1 MIKREKVTF
10 RVSAKDIYQKH
21 KSVFVISLLS
31 VLLISF
37 IVILASSI
45 ENAPDVRVNNNA
57 REMSFD
63 LNDNSINLGFSLVNP
78 DSSNS
83 FSESSEV
90 PTESFEVV
98 MKENTKDYSKWG
110 YKVKLNNQEFTAK
123 VPISSDKTITIS
135 SSDSL
140 TIGNKILSF
149 SDLTN
154 TGYTITIESLDEYNA
169 NVYISK
175 DFSDVISS
183 NVNEINSSTNKTPAS
198 SFTLTNNTNSS
209 NESLVNSTEE
219 NQSIN
224 SSNVSQN
231 NETLN
236 TTNDTTP
243 SSFTLAT
250 DISVDYEDTDNSNT
264 LSLGDILY
272 LDPTLSTI
280 NFLDISV
287 NSLSINTT
295 EENNF
300 THLSLI
306 ADTFSNPWR
315 GFNYT
320 TSSRTFYPPY
330 LASDDTNSYA
340 HLDGDNDYISV
351 PNSNSLNFVNKNQ
364 ITMSVWVYPIG
375 SAETWHSVISKGA
388 SQQYALTINKDTWY
402 AHFETN
408 QMTGGSCDP
417 TNSPAN
423 SIRPN
428 TWNSVITVFNATD
441 KAIFINGILTVSANC
456 SSNFSDNTQV
466 LELGRDGD
474 SEEFNGSIDNILIL
488 NRSLSSAQVTAL
500 YNLGRRDITYTDPSL
515 VSAWRL
521 DNTNLSNA
529 YDSIGTNNGTFAGGL
544 DFGMDSLG
552 LLLYYPFDVNSTAK
566 TYDYSGNDIDG
577 ILNGGMVWN
586 SSCLYGPCYNFDGT
600 NDYINL
606 GTTNNLPYT
615 FTLYAWI
622 KPASNVPSGSR
633 FGIFSAYTPGW
644 LLDIPD
650 DGNVE
655 SFRFFDGVNT
665 YNYYVPGG
673 LISREWTQ
681 VVVTRDSSN
690 NLTIWLNSDP
700 KQSWSVPTIYGSNN
714 NISIGRRSDG
724 YYFNGTMDEVM
735 IFNKALNAT
744 EILNLYNNVS
754 RRFAGPGS
762 QILLQQNIT
771 TGENPFNTTSIL
783 VNVSAN
789 FSSTLIPQANVS
801 AKLGS
806 WNVNQTIGSGTAYKN
821 YDLGEH
827 WAQFSGS
834 SYINMS
840 NPSNLRITGNLTI
853 SAWIYPKNATNDV
866 VVAGKIYYIDGT
878 NNGGYLLRQNQDK
891 WEIDIG
897 NNAWGY
903 VYKSNAVSLNTWQ
916 HIVGV
921 YNGSTIVQMYIN
933 GVPQTAVGVASA
945 PSSIKDI
952 SQPFGIAYVENST
965 YFSNKFNG
973 NVDEVMVFNR
983 SLTSSEI
990 LSLYS
995 KGRDIDYYNDANLVS
1010 WYGFDSGNSRDKKGS
1025 NHGTDTSVVYN
1036 QSNSLANGLVSYYHF
1051 DEASWAGTAGE
1062 VKDAMG
1068 LFNGTAI
1075 NSTNITRYD
1084 NLYSKAGNFTGNSSR
1099 YVNTSLSTQFTNFTV
1114 SVWFKSIGSGGTYDR
1129 IVDKKYDT
1137 GFWIGRQGSLSNRWG
1152 GGIIQPAAPFGIFM
1166 TLNDGQWHHIVFTRN
1181 GTTNNL
1187 WGDGVLGNS
1196 SIVSASAIDATNIRF
1211 GLNSIGTNVYN
1222 GLTDEVMIF
1231 NRTLSTSEIQEL
1243 YIKGRANWN
1252 YTDPQNLTVSGMPKV
1267 FNLTS
1272 ITTNILPVFDFISD
1286 SNSFFSPAVFTTLTS
1301 RVLFNVTADTVP
1313 MILIENPSNGSYWNN
1328 ATPFFNISSTEY
1340 GLGGNII
1347 PNLDNSLISWW
1358 RMDDANSTTIFDFMG
1373 RNNGTIIGEAH
1384 QINNG
1389 KFGKALDFDGGNDYI
1404 NVLDSQNLNLSNS
1417 ITIAAWIKPVDSTTN
1432 LIEKYGI
1439 NWSDAN
1445 EWNSP
1450 GGLISWDSSED
1461 ALKIVNYRNTYLNDN
1476 ISIDTTNGY
1485 YLEYNIKQVIG
1496 TSRLDYSGT
1505 HSYDSAGTMLPGH
1518 PGSYDYFCD
1527 SGNTFTNNTWN
1538 YRKNTYISGGPRT
1551 GESSS
1556 VSSISAWHTGTR
1568 SATVMFLFNYAGD
1581 NQVTYIK
1588 NLKFYESETG
1598 ISKRDSYEL
1607 AFSNTSFS
1615 GKINNNRL
1623 KYTLNNDNWNY
1634 VVLTYDRSLPS
1645 NQQKLYLNGIL
1656 VNQTTLTELINRSG
1670 NNLTFYLNGS
1680 LDDVMIFNR
1689 SLTSEEVL
1697 SSYNASKL
1705 QHGGINLTNGTH
1717 NIIVYSQDIMGN
1729 LNSTASNF
1737 TIDTVPGTINIFSP
1751 ANGTVTNNPNVT
1763 FNVSTSDTQSSTII
1777 PNVDGSLLGW
1787 WRMDDLNSSGDIA
1800 DYLGKYN
1807 ALRKNDSIIVDTGK
1821 FGKGVSFDGNGDYV
1835 LVTNVNALNPV
1846 NITASAWFKTSSATQ
1861 VAGAHILGK
1870 ATGCASAGYL
1880 IWINQNGLGQGR
1892 ISWYVGNGPWLDAPA
1907 SVLVNDGLWHQVVG
1921 TYDGSNKT
1929 IYVDGVPRA
1938 SATETGDS
1946 LTTATALQFGD
1957 SETCGNSFN
1966 GLIDDVMI
1974 FNRTLSNEEILA
1986 MYNAT
1991 SYVYSIN
1998 LSDKNHSLR
2007 AYVQD
2012 IAANINVSQINF
2024 TTDTTASS
2032 ANLTMPLNRSISNY
2046 AVNFTANLSDNLA
2059 GIKNATLTV
2068 FDLSG
2073 NQWLNFNGSNS
2084 VNISNSNSLNLV
2096 TNFSISTWVRL
2107 SEITSR
2113 GILEKTI
2120 GGGVNTQYLLFT
2132 ESSRFKFRVTK
2143 STLNTIQ
2150 SNSDISSGIWYHVV
2164 GIYNGTDIVM
2174 YINGVKQTNTAS
2186 VAAPIDGG
2194 VGTTLI
2200 GVLGGGVYPMNG
2212 SIDEIRIYNRT
2223 LNSSEIEQIYY
2234 SKLNSNSDLPGD
2246 GLVSWYNMQ
2255 PDSSNLTRLIDRVA
2269 GVNNGTIYGATYTS
2283 SYSSVITYAA
2293 NTLTTTVGIVINV
2306 VEGVY
2311 NWFYDVFDVVGNEYI
2326 TSNYTVIVDTTSPSI
2341 EFISPTPLNNSGVDE
2356 NFFVNVSMR
2365 ETHLANVTYS
2375 WNGTNYTI
2383 NLFNNNASN
2392 YDVNPFNLSKGL
2404 VSYWHFDEPSWNGT
2418 TGEVKDVMGRNNGSA
2433 ANSANVSSGVH
2444 GSAASFNGDAQY
2456 ISVGNNSNLNP
2467 SLITISAWVNPIGTD
2482 WNNKGIVTKWN
2493 SSDTKKTSYA
2503 LDLKGWCYQNELF
2516 FEINNG
2522 SSTYQSAS
2530 CVQANSLQANR
2541 WYFVVGTYNGTD
2553 VKVYVNGTLT
2563 GSTTVAGNINASIS
2577 NVYIGQYDNS
2587 LYRYRFP
2594 GSIDEV
2600 MIYNR
2605 SLTDDEIKS
2614 LYNSRLGVYYNPD
2627 RYTFENYSNNK
2638 TFMSL
2643 ESPGLDW
2650 TNWTLTVNQSGLASG
2665 LNYTYLASARDLA
2678 VNTNMTEIRSIKGS
2692 IIPNFYSVT
2701 QNPFANN
2708 TNYLDPGLNV
2718 TISTEVYD
2726 PDGNQE
2732 SAILQWR
2739 NSSGTDWTN
2748 QTMNNITNISLY
2760 TTFSINLTLPSYE
2773 DNITYRIWA
2782 NDSSGVNNVS
2792 RNYTFNSFWD
2802 CTWNQTTQLGA
2813 FAGWDENKYLTNITI
2828 YNTGD
2833 PEYSERNCTLDFRT
2847 TYDLME
2853 GRVYLDNSKY
2863 KRKQYLGLVAKSN
2876 ISIEINAT
2884 FLSEVKEETAKITF
2898 EEISGV
2904 SNSSSRNSSATL
2916 ISTTGGPY
2924 LYQKIEPD
2932 VSSYLYLT
2940 PQNFSLGSYIRDIVA
2955 DGYVNTTAYD
2965 VSFNWSLPYGFLVLA
2980 GTPNISFENLSNN
2993 SLNYNNIN
3001 ITFNETNLGYLTPQ
3015 IVSVYIY
3022 ASGHNSSNDLIP
3034 HSGNRTLL
3042 MQQSNITLLCYNET
3056 DGVCVPNC
3064 GYSKDPD
3071 CVESAASSGGG
3082 GGGGSANNGREEQS
3096 KAGFELLSGRVQVFQ
3111 LPIENKYPYAKEN
3124 LKISVSGINSQYIK
3138 ISPDT
3143 ISRIDPMSSK
3153 NITVTIT
3160 APAYFSKGEY
3170 KLTFVITGD
3179 LLSGGTKEVVTERKL
3194 VTLYIVELPKEETSS
3209 LINESWRFIA
3219 EMNSSK
3225 MILSDVLTLYS
3236 EMQNSY
3242 NKMDYISVKNNYE
3255 KIKEIRDSAF
3265 SSKQIIAE
3273 LESKI
3278 KQAEKDGIS
3287 VLETK
3292 KILYTSESAFAR
3304 GDYSLAK
3311 ERLNEAKLTFA
3322 IETKGEFNLLYV
3334 VKNNPIK
3341 SGASILG
3348 FALFAFAASIA
3359 LRLSLYK
3366 KKLKALTEEE
3376 KLLLELMKVIQREC
3390 FTNNHMSM
3398 DEYGQAMSQYETR
3411 LSKAIEE
3418 KIEAEAKIANLMKIK
3433 GRKRALEDERK
3444 RLVELVKKIQEDYMN
3459 KGIIETRIYENMIK
3473 SYSGRLAEVEE
3484 ELTFFDAQE
3493 ALSENKWSRR
3503 LLRLVKLSK

>member
-1 MIKREKVTF
+1 MVIKREKVTF
-10 RVSAKDIYQKH
+10 RVSAKDIYQTH
-21 KSVFVISLLS
+21 KSALVISLLS
-31 VLLISF
+31 IILISL

-45 ENAPDVRVNNNA
+45 EQGPDVTINNNA

-110 YKVKLNNQEFTAK
+110 YKVKLNSPEFTAK

-154 TGYTITIESLDEYNA
+154 TGYTVTIESIGEYNV
-169 NVYISK
+169 NVYITR

-183 NVNEINSSTNKTPAS
+183 NAHEINSSLNDSAALN
-198 SFTLTNNTNSS
+198 LTSANNNST
-209 NESLVNSTEE
+209 NESSLNATL
-219 NQSIN
+219 NASIN
-224 SSNVSQN
+224 LDINATN
-231 NETLN
+231 L
-236 TTNDTTP
+236 TTDEPLTP
-243 SSFTLAT
+243 SPVAAT
-250 DISVDYEDTDNSNT
+250 DIENIEYEDTDNSNS

-272 LDPTLSTI
+272 LDPILTSMS
-280 NFLDISV
+280 FSDISIGTFLR
-287 NSLSINTT
+287 NATAES
-295 EENNF
+295 NF
-300 THLSLI
+300 THLTLI
-306 ADTFSNPWR
+306 GDTSNPWR

-320 TSSRTFYPPY
+320 ARNSPPY
-330 LASDDTNSYA
+330 LVDDDNSYA
-340 HLDGDNDYISV
+340 SFDGVDDYIISPNLTRYFSSETVSLSVWFKANTAGIVVDEVGQTTINTAWHDSQIEVLSNGSVVGRVWSLSPVNLGIISFDNKWHHAVIRYNKTSTIFDGFLDGTEASSDVLGDRTAPWES
-351 PNSNSLNFVNKNQ
+351 
-364 ITMSVWVYPIG
+364 
-375 SAETWHSVISKGA
+375 GA
-388 SQQYALTINKDTWY
+388 SEYYALGSNDS
-402 AHFETN
+402 TN
-408 QMTGGSCDP
+408 LGSG
-417 TNSPAN
+417 A
-423 SIRPN
+423 
-428 TWNSVITVFNATD
+428 F
-441 KAIFINGILTVSANC
+441 
-456 SSNFSDNTQV
+456 
-466 LELGRDGD
+466 
-474 SEEFNGSIDNILIL
+474 FNGSVDNFLVFNKSL
-488 NRSLSSAQVTAL
+488 NSSEVTTL
-500 YNLGRRDITYTDPSL
+500 YNLGRKDTSYTDPAL
-515 VSAWRL
+515 VSAWRF

-529 YDSIGTNNGTFAGGL
+529 YDSIGINNGTFMNGSQYGYDA
-544 DFGMDSLG
+544 LG
-552 LLLYYPFDVNSTAK
+552 LVAYYPFDVPENVLVNK
-566 TYDYSGNDIDG
+566 TYDYTGNNNDG
-577 ILNGGMVWN
+577 T
-586 SSCLYGPCYNFDGT
+586 LYGGVTFNTTNYLYGKFYAFDGS
-600 NDYINL
+600 NDYIGANSKVDVNSNQMTL
-606 GTTNNLPYT
+606 SYWVKSSKNSENYLGNMRWNGVSGYVVGLYAGVFRVGNGTTQQ
-615 FTLYAWI
+615 TLDLADPTLDTWDYY
-622 KPASNVPSGSR
+622 
-633 FGIFSAYTPGW
+633 AYTVTMG
-644 LLDIPD
+644 DKII
-650 DGNVE
+650 GYKN
-655 SFRFFDGVNT
+655 GVNT
-665 YNYYVPGG
+665 ANTSLATFPG
-673 LISREWTQ
+673 
-681 VVVTRDSSN
+681 
-690 NLTIWLNSDP
+690 
-700 KQSWSVPTIYGSNN
+700 
-714 NISIGRRSDG
+714 SIGSGAYTLKIGEDPAG
-724 YYFNGTMDEVM
+724 GSYFFNGSLDEVM
-735 IFNKALNAT
+735 IFNRALNSS
-744 EILNLYNNVS
+744 EISDIYNNQS
-754 RRFAGPGS
+754 RRFSINGAEDIPQESLNGVS
-762 QILLQQNIT
+762 
-771 TGENPFNTTSIL
+771 NPYNTTIISVNLTANFTNTITPMTNMSARIGQWNINQ
-783 VNVSAN
+783 NVS
-789 FSSTLIPQANVS
+789 
-801 AKLGS
+801 GS
-806 WNVNQTIGSGTAYKN
+806 AYKN

-834 SYINMS
+834 GSYINITNS
-840 NPSNLRITGNLTI
+840 SSLNNLNNTLTI
-853 SAWIYPKNATNDV
+853 SAWIKLSRLNQFHGIVGKTGSIWADGSFGFRVTSSNVVGFYNFNSSSDGATIDGAYNELTSSAINSGTWYH
-866 VVAGKIYYIDGT
+866 VVAVHNGT
-878 NNGGYLLRQNQDK
+878 TK
-891 WEIDIG
+891 FI
-897 NNAWGY
+897 
-903 VYKSNAVSLNTWQ
+903 
-916 HIVGV
+916 
-921 YNGSTIVQMYIN
+921 YIN
-933 GVPQTAVGVASA
+933 GILNASVNYAGGIRSNNQTLSLG
-945 PSSIKDI
+945 
-952 SQPFGIAYVENST
+952 AYTWGSGLS
-965 YFSNKFNG
+965 YLMNG
-973 NVDEVMVFNR
+973 SLDEVMIFNR
-983 SLTSSEI
+983 SLSSSEI
-990 LSLYS
+990 SSLYS
-995 KGRDIDYYNDANLVS
+995 QGRDIDYYNDSSLVS

-1025 NHGTDTSVVYN
+1025 NNGVDTSVIYN
-1036 QSNSLANGLVSYYHF
+1036 QSIILNGLLSYYHF
-1051 DEASWAGTAGE
+1051 DEYFWNGTTGE
-1062 VKDAMG
+1062 VKDALGKNNATAMNYSVAG
-1068 LFNGTAI
+1068 RPNITESGAYFRGGNFKGSGDIRTALSPAIPEAGNYSVSVQAYAASTSSLYLIDDYNNQEHYIYTQYSGNNGSFCFGFYNKSNSVQKGVCTAYSYPIRNWYNVVGTYNHNEMIRIYVNGTFANNASVAGYVSKTFDDLVI
-1075 NSTNITRYD
+1075 GGRGSTGQQD
-1084 NLYSKAGNFTGNSSR
+1084 F
-1099 YVNTSLSTQFTNFTV
+1099 V
-1114 SVWFKSIGSGGTYDR
+1114 
-1129 IVDKKYDT
+1129 
-1137 GFWIGRQGSLSNRWG
+1137 GFI
-1152 GGIIQPAAPFGIFM
+1152 
-1166 TLNDGQWHHIVFTRN
+1166 
-1181 GTTNNL
+1181 
-1187 WGDGVLGNS
+1187 
-1196 SIVSASAIDATNIRF
+1196 
-1211 GLNSIGTNVYN
+1211 
-1222 GLTDEVMIF
+1222 DEVMIF
-1231 NRTLSTSEIQEL
+1231 NRSLSPSEISEL
-1243 YIKGRANWN
+1243 YVKGRANWN
-1252 YTDPQNLTVSGMPKV
+1252 YTQIK
-1267 FNLTS
+1267 NLTS
-1272 ITTNILPVFDFISD
+1272 SGGQTQFNITPETTNILPEFIFTSD
-1286 SNSFFSPAVFTTLTS
+1286 SNNFYSPSLFSTS
-1301 RVLFNVTADTVP
+1301 ASPLLLNITSNIFPTVTIGT
-1313 MILIENPSNGSYWNN
+1313 PSNGSYWNN
-1328 ATPFFNISSTEY
+1328 ATPFFNISSSE
-1340 GLGGNII
+1340 LGSGSMI
-1347 PNLDNSLISWW
+1347 PNLDGSLISWW
-1358 RMDDANSTTIFDFMG
+1358 RMDDLNSSGGVVDFMG
-1373 RNNGTIIGEAH
+1373 RNNGTNNGAV
-1384 QINNG
+1384 QIANG
-1389 KFGKALDFDGGNDYI
+1389 KFAKAMNFTGTSYI
-1404 NVLDSQNLNLSNS
+1404 NVLDAGTSSLDLVSNFSISLWVNPATISNCGAAPTCTLLNKETSYEFGIDNTGNIEWALYTAGNWEWHQTAATAPVGTWTHLTMIYNGSYVTFYKNGLSVGS
-1417 ITIAAWIKPVDSTTN
+1417 IADPEGGLLGTNNDDLKIGARGGDAAAWGYYN
-1432 LIEKYGI
+1432 G
-1439 NWSDAN
+1439 
-1445 EWNSP
+1445 
-1450 GGLISWDSSED
+1450 
-1461 ALKIVNYRNTYLNDN
+1461 
-1476 ISIDTTNGY
+1476 SID
-1485 YLEYNIKQVIG
+1485 
-1496 TSRLDYSGT
+1496 D
-1505 HSYDSAGTMLPGH
+1505 
-1518 PGSYDYFCD
+1518 
-1527 SGNTFTNNTWN
+1527 
-1538 YRKNTYISGGPRT
+1538 
-1551 GESSS
+1551 
-1556 VSSISAWHTGTR
+1556 
-1568 SATVMFLFNYAGD
+1568 
-1581 NQVTYIK
+1581 
-1588 NLKFYESETG
+1588 
-1598 ISKRDSYEL
+1598 
-1607 AFSNTSFS
+1607 
-1615 GKINNNRL
+1615 
-1623 KYTLNNDNWNY
+1623 
-1634 VVLTYDRSLPS
+1634 VL
-1645 NQQKLYLNGIL
+1645 
-1656 VNQTTLTELINRSG
+1656 
-1670 NNLTFYLNGS
+1670 
-1680 LDDVMIFNR
+1680 IFNR
-1689 SLTSEEVL
+1689 SITAAEAL
-1697 SSYNASKL
+1697 SLYNASKL
-1705 QHGGINLTNGTH
+1705 QHGSISLTNGTH
-1717 NIIVYSQDIMGN
+1717 NLTVYSQDVLGN
-1729 LNSTASNF
+1729 VNFSSSNF
-1737 TIDTVPGTINIFSP
+1737 TIDTIPATINIFSP
-1751 ANGTVTNNPNVT
+1751 TNGTVTNNPNVT
-1763 FNVSTSDTQSSTII
+1763 FNVSTNELVNTSII
-1777 PNVDGSLLGW
+1777 PNLDGSLISW
-1787 WRMDDLNSSGDIA
+1787 WRMDELNSSLDIL
-1800 DYLGKYN
+1800 DYLGRINGIRSGNATPTDIGRFGKALNFDGVDDYVSRPYTALGVNHPFTMSAWIKTSNTFSYEPGITSFGYGPVTVMQTNGKVKTWWYN
-1807 ALRKNDSIIVDTGK
+1807 GATYPSVSSSSVCNDGK
-1821 FGKGVSFDGNGDYV
+1821 FHNVLTTFNGTTV
-1835 LVTNVNALNPV
+1835 
-1846 NITASAWFKTSSATQ
+1846 K
-1861 VAGAHILGK
+1861 
-1870 ATGCASAGYL
+1870 
-1880 IWINQNGLGQGR
+1880 
-1892 ISWYVGNGPWLDAPA
+1892 
-1907 SVLVNDGLWHQVVG
+1907 
-1921 TYDGSNKT
+1921 
-1929 IYVDGVPRA
+1929 IYVDGNMEG
-1938 SATETGDS
+1938 SLDS
-1946 LTTATALQFGD
+1946 QVQLIYSGVYAGVEFNN
-1957 SETCGNSFN
+1957 GNKLFN
-1966 GLIDDVMI
+1966 GTIDDVI
-1974 FNRTLSNEEILA
+1974 FFNRSLESSEVLA
-1986 MYNAT
+1986 LYNGT
-1991 SYVYSIN
+1991 SYNYSIN
-1998 LSDKNHSLR
+1998 LSDSNHSLV
-2007 AYVQD
+2007 AYVED
-2012 IAANINVSQINF
+2012 IAANVNVSQINF
-2024 TTDTTASS
+2024 TTDTTAPYS
-2032 ANLTMPLNRSISNY
+2032 NLTYPLNKSISNY
-2046 AVNFTANLSDNLA
+2046 AINFTANLSDNLA

-2073 NQWLNFNGSNS
+2073 NQWLNFNGSGS
-2084 VNISNSNSLNLV
+2084 RVQISGISNVNKTLSAWIRVPSTGVYSIFNDYSFQVVSQSL
-2096 TNFSISTWVRL
+2096 R
-2107 SEITSR
+2107 
-2113 GILEKTI
+2113 
-2120 GGGVNTQYLLFT
+2120 Q
-2132 ESSRFKFRVTK
+2132 
-2143 STLNTIQ
+2143 
-2150 SNSDISSGIWYHVV
+2150 
-2164 GIYNGTDIVM
+2164 YNGTANVISTGAISLNSWQHVVQVNYDNGTICY
-2174 YINGVKQTNTAS
+2174 YINGVVS
-2186 VAAPIDGG
+2186 GCPYGG
-2194 VGTTLI
+2194 VSKTLTQI
-2200 GVLGGGVYPMNG
+2200 GVYAIDTISQAFNG

-2234 SKLNSNSDLPGD
+2234 SKLNSNSNLPSN
-2246 GLVSWYNMQ
+2246 GLISWYNMQ

-2283 SYSSVITYAA
+2283 SYSSVITYAS

-2444 GSAASFNGDAQY
+2444 GTAASFDGDAQY
-2456 ISVGNNSNLNP
+2456 ISVGNDSNMNP
-2467 SLITISAWVNPIGTD
+2467 SRITISAWVKVNTD
-2482 WNNKGIVTKWN
+2482 GGSYKGIVTKWN
-2493 SSDTKKTSYA
+2493 SSDTRKTSY
-2503 LDLKGWCYQNELF
+2503 DLRLGYCYSNELF

-2522 SSTYQSAS
+2522 SSTYGTYACSQSNNLA
-2530 CVQANSLQANR
+2530 ANR
-2541 WYFVVGTYNGTD
+2541 WYYVVGMFNGTD
-2553 VKVYVNGTLT
+2553 IKLYINGTLAYVYSSRVL
-2563 GSTTVAGNINASIS
+2563 GSINSSIS

-2739 NSSGTDWTN
+2739 NSSSSDWTN

-2904 SNSSSRNSSATL
+2904 SNSSSRNSTATL

-3493 ALSENKWSRR
+3493 ALSQNKWSRR
-3503 LLRLVKLSK
+3503 LLRVIGIRK